1 MICIYIIYFNI
12 QFKVASLQLNSM
24 AKIVYVFSFIF
35 SEGTICDELFLKTK
49 SLNTLSLEH
58 YDFSYGLFS
67 L

>member
-1 MICIYIIYFNI
+1 
-12 QFKVASLQLNSM
+12 M
-24 AKIVYVFSFIF
+24 AKIVYVVSFIF